1 VQPKLFLL
9 GDTRV
14 QPFLLTGLGLLT
26 DVGGGSSGTLGL
38 FRPGLGID
46 VHVDEQVALAVTGYY
61 EFYFNSRNVG
71 FPEAGFVSVLVR
83 FDL

>member
-1 VQPKLFLL
+1 V
-9 GDTRV
+9 REV
-14 QPFLLTGLGLLT
+14 
-26 DVGGGSSGTLGL
+26 
-38 FRPGLGID
+38 R
-46 VHVDEQVALAVTGYY
+46 VDEQVALAVTGYY